1 MLVERDVGEVTLG
14 RKVEVTSLLTKAYGF
29 SDVFRPHKTKVADF
43 TSQFHSNY
51 RLKPYIIQAH
61 AIKEA
66 KISLERL
73 QN

>member
-1 MLVERDVGEVTLG
+1 MPHPTL
-14 RKVEVTSLLTKAYGF
+14 VTSLLTKVYGF
-29 SDVFRPHKTKVADF
+29 SDVFMPHKTKVADF
-43 TSQFHSNY
+43 TLQFHSNY

-61 AIKEA
+61 TIKEA